1 VISRMGILILSV
13 LLFLFITSDSD
24 GCFKESVTLFVCSVI
39 LISII
44 YSLFNWILT
53 GVWLF

>member
-1 VISRMGILILSV
+1 MLNRIGILILFV

-24 GCFKESVTLFVCSVI
+24 GCFKESITLFVCSVI